1 LERIM
6 VPTKQARLTRELST
20 EISNTMAALWTRY
33 SGAGPSSTHTEIR
46 EDEVTISMAGVVAN
60 FERRTA
66 PNGGSETAPLTLA
79 SYKREAQA
87 TVGRLTH
94 RRVLSITTGHD
105 RKSDVAIDVF
115 ELEKAG
121 PEVVDPADA
130 RRARLRRAPRG
141 AR

>member
-1 LERIM
+1 M
-6 VPTKQARLTRELST
+6 VPSKQARLTRELSAD
-20 EISNTMAALWTRY
+20 ISTTMEALWTRY
-33 SGAGPSSTHTEIR
+33 AGAGPISTRTEIH
-46 EDEVTISMAGVVAN
+46 EDEVTVSLAGVVAN

-66 PNGGSETAPLTLA
+66 PDGGAETAPLTLA

-87 TVGRLTH
+87 TIGRLTH

-105 RKSDVAIDVF
+105 RESDVAIDVF
-115 ELEKAG
+115 KLEQADPVVIG
-121 PEVVDPADA
+121 PDDA

>member
-1 LERIM
+1 M
-6 VPTKQARLTRELST
+6 VSSTQARLTRELSA

-33 SGAGPSSTHTEIR
+33 SGAGPSSTHTRIR
-46 EDEVTISMAGVVAN
+46 EDEVTVSLAGVVAN

-66 PNGGSETAPLTLA
+66 PDGGAETAPLTLA

-105 RKSDVAIDVF
+105 RESDVAIDVF

-121 PEVVDPADA
+121 PGIADPADA

>member
-1 LERIM
+1 MIA
-6 VPTKQARLTRELST
+6 PGNARLTRELSV
-20 EISNTMAALWTRY
+20 EISTTMAALWTRY
-33 SGAGPSSTHTEIR
+33 AGAGPSSAYTEIR
-46 EDEVTISMAGVVAN
+46 ENEVTISLVGVVAN

-66 PNGGSETAPLTLA
+66 PDGGAETAPLTMT

-105 RKSDVAIDVF
+105 RESDVATDVF
-115 ELEKAG
+115 ELEKVESEEIPPG
-121 PEVVDPADA
+121 NA
-130 RRARLRRAPRG
+130 RRARLRKAARG